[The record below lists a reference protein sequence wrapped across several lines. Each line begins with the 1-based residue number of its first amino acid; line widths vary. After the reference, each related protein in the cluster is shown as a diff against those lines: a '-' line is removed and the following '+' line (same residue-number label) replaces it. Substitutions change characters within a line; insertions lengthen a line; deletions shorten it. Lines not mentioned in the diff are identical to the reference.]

1 MLIHI
6 YMPMKTHG
14 NSTHMH
20 ADARQHIIQ
29 SHSTAAHINILTYY
43 GSMITH
49 MTSASTEQYTQ
60 LIIHVW

>member
-1 MLIHI
+1 
-6 YMPMKTHG
+6 MPMKTHG

-20 ADARQHIIQ
+20 ADSRQHIIQ

-49 MTSASTEQYTQ
+49 MTSASTEQ
-60 LIIHVW
+60 IHAADNTRLVNIDA